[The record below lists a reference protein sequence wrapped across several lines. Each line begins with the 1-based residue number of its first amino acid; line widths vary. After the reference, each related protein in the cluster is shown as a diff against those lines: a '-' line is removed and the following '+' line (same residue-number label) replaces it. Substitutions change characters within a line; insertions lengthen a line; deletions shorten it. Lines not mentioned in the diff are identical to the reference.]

1 MGAAEYLALFQ
12 RQADASRRSTA
23 RSGLGPGVYAGV
35 RGSRRRV
42 GRQPLEIQH
51 IGSTAI
57 PGIYAKPVID
67 MLAVVVDIAAMD
79 GRNAQMRSLGY
90 EPKGEFGIPGRR
102 YFYRN
107 NPAGIRTHQ
116 IHAFAK
122 GSPHIARHLA
132 FRDFLRAH
140 PKIALEYSELKRR
153 LADAHPNDIEAYMD
167 GKDAFIK
174 ETEAKA
180 LAWLAA
186 RRQ

>member
-1 MGAAEYLALFQ
+1 LLFSSDKPMRVVVLPHDPAWALAFTQASAEVAGALADNL
-12 RQADASRRSTA
+12 
-23 RSGLGPGVYAGV
+23 
-35 RGSRRRV
+35 
-42 GRQPLEIQH
+42 LEIQH

-67 MLAVVVDIAAMD
+67 MLAVVVDIAAVD

-140 PKIALEYSELKRR
+140 PNIALEYSELKRR
-153 LADAHPNDIEAYMD
+153 LADAHSNDIEAYMD